1 MNEQLFDYLIYT
13 VAACHAISLVYLF
26 YANYVRV
33 RYPQLCKTATTAATI
48 VAIPWLVYAVFF
60 IALQLSC
67 SGSGDSFVPSV
78 VCILGV
84 LWIFYVALGVFSVAF
99 LSATWLCWTLF
110 RALHGRSLAR
120 PAH

>member
-1 MNEQLFDYLIYT
+1 MNEQLFDFLIYT

-33 RYPQLCKTATTAATI
+33 RYPQLRKTATTVATI

-60 IALQLSC
+60 VALRIAC
-67 SGSGDSFVPSV
+67 SDIACV
-78 VCILGV
+78 LDV
-84 LWIFYVALGVFSVAF
+84 LWIFYAAMSVFTVAF
-99 LSATWLCWTLF
+99 IWATWLCWTLF
-110 RALHGRSLAR
+110 RALHGHSFAR